1 MLNEQKE
8 KLEDFQEFIGY
19 NFKNEE
25 LLKQALTTP
34 SLGNKIGSSHY
45 EILETLGDAVIKTIL
60 ISKIIEE
67 KKIDL
72 DPEIITKTKQ
82 AIENNETLAD
92 IAELH
97 FDLKK
102 YIFLDH
108 NQDLEKKDR
117 KILADVL
124 EAICGALYLDNDNL
138 KVAEEKIIDKF
149 YGDWNTLMDNKI
161 FYKGQLNE
169 YLQKKYGFNPIIEYE
184 YEEKGPEE
192 NRSWIAKNP
201 KISDPNREILYYF
214 NDMISKSFKTRRKAE
229 QYLSQLI
236 LERIKRNENYLKS

>member
-1 MLNEQKE
+1 MSNDQRK
-8 KLEDFQEFIGY
+8 KLDNLQEIIDY
-19 NFKNEE
+19 KFKNVD

-34 SLGNKIGSSHY
+34 LLANEIGTSHY

-67 KKIDL
+67 NKSNL
-72 DPEIITKTKQ
+72 DPKVITKTKQ
-82 AIENNETLAD
+82 AIENNETLAK
-92 IAELH
+92 IAKQY

-102 YIFLDH
+102 FIFFGQ

-124 EAICGALYLDNDNL
+124 EAICGALYLEDKSL
-138 KVAEEKIIDKF
+138 KLVEEKIINKF
-149 YGDWNTLMDNKI
+149 YGDWHNLMDKTI

-169 YLQKKYGFNPIIEYE
+169 YLQKIYGFNPIIQYE
-184 YEEKGPEE
+184 YDEKGLEE
-192 NRSWIAKNP
+192 NRFWIAKNP
-201 KISDPNREILYYF
+201 KILDPNRKVLYNF
-214 NDMISKSFKTRRKAE
+214 NNMTSKPFKKQRKAE

-236 LERIKRNENYLKS
+236 LERIKKDEAYE